1 MKPVDDYQTYDACR
15 KQMVGLF
22 TVLQQLV
29 YKIHVI
35 RTYSILSM
43 ISSRTIDNTQ
53 TSKLQQ
59 RSDPT

>member
-29 YKIHVI
+29 YKII
-35 RTYSILSM
+35 RTYSILCM

>member
-29 YKIHVI
+29 YEII

>member
-29 YKIHVI
+29 YKII

-53 TSKLQQ
+53 TFKLQQ

>member
-15 KQMVGLF
+15 KQKVGLF

-29 YKIHVI
+29 YKII

>member
-1 MKPVDDYQTYDACR
+1 MKPVGDYQTYDACR

-29 YKIHVI
+29 YKII

>member
-29 YKIHVI
+29 YKII

-53 TSKLQQ
+53 MSKLQQ